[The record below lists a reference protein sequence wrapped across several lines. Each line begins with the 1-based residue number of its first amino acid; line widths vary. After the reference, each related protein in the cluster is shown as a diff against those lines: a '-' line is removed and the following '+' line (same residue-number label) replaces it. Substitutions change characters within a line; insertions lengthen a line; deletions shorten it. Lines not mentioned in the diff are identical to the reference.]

1 MSLKL
6 ALVLGPLISSEKL
19 IGLKELKC
27 GDDFVSISD
36 LYKEDYFRQNKRL
49 IKTKQTSLSDSQL
62 NTFIHDELNYSKCLG
77 IVVL

>member
-19 IGLKELKC
+19 IGLKGVKC

-36 LYKEDYFRQNKRL
+36 LYKDKINDSLRLNKL
-49 IKTKQTSLSDSQL
+49 V
-62 NTFIHDELNYSKCLG
+62 CLTPN
-77 IVVL
+77 